1 MSRDEHNKLSKIEN
15 LVWEAAKIIKPNSYI
30 EPAKVEKAK
39 EALLRILKE

>member
-1 MSRDEHNKLSKIEN
+1 VSTEEHNKSSKIEN

-30 EPAKVEKAK
+30 EPKKVQKAK